1 MVLKRKISFPVTEKD
16 YLKLICNFIHRLGL
30 ADCWY
35 EKEIRYSIFNKAF
48 SLILNIFSVI
58 FTVNILA
65 ANYRTDLT
73 LKESND
79 VLIFSYGLPAICLKV
94 IILYAKKD
102 DIKVFF
108 KKLLE
113 GEVTQK
119 PNTKAIRAA
128 IVVYVVVCCGFL
140 SATVQMLYGIKDYV
154 VEGIPVRVEVLYY
167 PKASDA
173 GLLVNFIRFLALVH
187 FWYIICIMNSTDYL
201 CLCTLVFI
209 KYKFIRVRMFFESL
223 GKKSKSGKEFEKE
236 FLDGVKLLKHAFW
249 CARNVQNTIG
259 SIYSVQ
265 IVESITL
272 LVVLLLKSV
281 VSFVVFQKSLTSYA
295 GSDMALLLVCLGSY
309 ISIVILTG
317 VYMTYSAN
325 ITYEALQVST
335 AIFHCGWEKV
345 KIRPGLRKL
354 VVVTLQQSQ
363 KPLYMTAFGVINLSY
378 ENFLVVLRLSYSFF
392 VVMRDSKSTRT

>member
-1 MVLKRKISFPVTEKD
+1 MALALKRKISFPVTEKD
-16 YLKLICNFIHRLGL
+16 YLKLICNFIYRLGL

-35 EKEIRYSIFNKAF
+35 EKREIRYPILNKAF
-48 SLILNIFSVI
+48 SLIVNIFWVI
-58 FTVNILA
+58 FTVNVLA

-79 VLIFSYGLPAICLKV
+79 VLLFSYGLPAISLKV
-94 IILYAKKD
+94 IILYAKKEE
-102 DIKVFF
+102 IKVFF

-113 GEVTQK
+113 GEVTQHSNK
-119 PNTKAIRAA
+119 KAIRAA
-128 IVVYVVVCCGFL
+128 IVVYVVVCCGLF
-140 SATVQMLYGIKDYV
+140 SATVYMLYGIKDYF
-154 VEGIPVRVEVLYY
+154 VEDIPVRVEVLYY
-167 PKASDA
+167 PKTSDT
-173 GLLVNFIRFLALVH
+173 GLLVNFIRFLAIVH

-209 KYKFIRVRMFFESL
+209 KYKFIRVRMFFEGL
-223 GKKSKSGKEFEKE
+223 GKKSKSSKEFEKE
-236 FLDGVKLLKHAFW
+236 FLNGVILLKHALW

-272 LVVLLLKSV
+272 LVVLLLKAV
-281 VSFVVFQKSLTSYA
+281 YA
-295 GSDMALLLVCLGSY
+295 GSDMALLLVCVGSY

-325 ITYEALQVST
+325 ITYEALLVPT

-354 VVVTLQQSQ
+354 IVVTLQQSQ

-392 VVMRDSKSTRT
+392 VVMRDSKGTRT

>member
-1 MVLKRKISFPVTEKD
+1 MALKRKICFPVTEKD
-16 YLKLICNFIHRLGL
+16 YIKLICNFIYRLGL

-35 EKEIRYSIFNKAF
+35 EKREIRYPILNKAF
-48 SLILNIFSVI
+48 SLIVNIFWVI
-58 FTVNILA
+58 FTVNVLA

-79 VLIFSYGLPAICLKV
+79 VLLFSYGLPAISLKV
-94 IILYAKKD
+94 IILYAKKEE
-102 DIKVFF
+102 IKVFF

-113 GEVTQK
+113 GEVTQHSNK
-119 PNTKAIRAA
+119 RAIRAA
-128 IVVYVVVCCGFL
+128 IVVYVVVCC
-140 SATVQMLYGIKDYV
+140 D
-154 VEGIPVRVEVLYY
+154 IPVRVEVLYY
-167 PKASDA
+167 PKTSDT
-173 GLLVNFIRFLALVH
+173 GLLVNFIRFLAIVH

-223 GKKSKSGKEFEKE
+223 GKKSKSSKEFEKE
-236 FLDGVKLLKHAFW
+236 FLDGVMLLKHALW

-272 LVVLLLKSV
+272 LVVLLLKAV
-281 VSFVVFQKSLTSYA
+281 YA
-295 GSDMALLLVCLGSY
+295 GSDMALLLVCVGSY

-325 ITYEALQVST
+325 ITYEALQVPT

-345 KIRPGLRKL
+345 RIRPGLRKL
-354 VVVTLQQSQ
+354 IVVTLQQSQ

-392 VVMRDSKSTRT
+392 VVMRDSKGTRT